1 MTTLVANDKSDL
13 KKLRPHFA
21 SGFVSVEHEL
31 DQWHKHDGRCS
42 LERSIRHH
50 LQSSWNSPKVMV
62 THSRERTGK
71 SLLHV
76 WIDLSNCKWHCI
88 SCHKPLYWNRSTCHS
103 CTAQKVW
110 DEKKNIVQR
119 LPVDRHLQVL
129 EGDYEMVYRAVR
141 MLDSR
146 KKVLVSHLDCHRHQ
160 DCGNTS
166 AALRRRGLKGIYTF
180 SLGNVTMISQ
190 KF

>member
-1 MTTLVANDKSDL
+1 MVALVANDKSDL

-21 SGFVSVEHEL
+21 NGFVSVEHRL
-31 DQWHKHDGRCS
+31 DSWHRHDGRCS

-50 LQSSWNSPKVMV
+50 LQTAWKTPKVMC

-76 WIDLSNCKWHCI
+76 WLDLSNCKWRCI
-88 SCHKPLYWNRSTCHS
+88 SCEKPLYWNRSLCHS
-103 CTAQKVW
+103 CSAQRMWNKKKTKV
-110 DEKKNIVQR
+110 QQM
-119 LPVDRHLQVL
+119 PVDKHLQAV

-141 MLDSR
+141 MLNPTT
-146 KKVLVSHLDCHRHQ
+146 KVMVSHLDCYRNQ
-160 DCGNTS
+160 DCGHIS

-180 SLGNVTMISQ
+180 STGNVTMISH